1 VLVHGPS
8 VFCGQTLK
16 LLAELLRGI
25 LRFLVRELGRL
36 VRFERKLHG
45 PLGVLVSGEVIFFS
59 MMHRGSAMCV
69 RGLFVKFSGA
79 LMRIVWHDDP
89 S

>member
-1 VLVHGPS
+1 
-8 VFCGQTLK
+8 
-16 LLAELLRGI
+16 LRGI

-36 VRFERKLHG
+36 VGFERKLHG
-45 PLGVLVSGEVIFFS
+45 LLGVLMSGQVIFFA

-79 LMRIVWHDDP
+79 LMRIVRHDGSFFGKRTDVTVLA
-89 S
+89 